1 MKNYEF
7 GNYLCELRRNSKIS
21 QRILARELGLSD
33 KTVSKWE
40 NGTAMPKSSD
50 LIRIARFFGISVDKL
65 LSCGADNGNQN
76 AAASVISPFEIS
88 KGCDHVKESE
98 NRQLL
103 ENLIS
108 PAGKT
113 TGNYM
118 CTFHQQAVV
127 AKKLGLKGRKA
138 SHLRDALNSETL
150 FGEENYYHPISRELR
165 SNLIFLLDDGWDVPY
180 GTPNDPDHLA
190 MFGSVEPDEEK
201 FAEFGNTALERLCG
215 ISKKVKELG
224 YAGLGLWI
232 APQQVGE
239 TEYDPYAARLYWE
252 ERAKMSQQAGVL
264 YWKVDWGMHASD
276 VEYHRMISEAMQKY
290 APDVMV
296 EHSVGELPYTQLHEE
311 GFVAIRQAKVKKQM
325 AFCDAYRTYDIS
337 QPFDDVC
344 TLQRSSEALAQTDIS
359 NPKGLGLVNAE
370 GQSYIAA
377 ALGLTI
383 GIMLYDKETQACL
396 NWHRLAP
403 PFSVHGSTFVCSEQL
418 LEDSMFMDTEPVR
431 WLRCAGRFLTETAP
445 AIMARNCPLPEV
457 KKLGEHQP
465 FVAAAKN
472 PVTSAYSIA
481 TFRRTIDPNP
491 KMICLADVTAH
502 EVDICASIGVFGYF
516 NSLTL
521 EFTTAI
527 PENCRILVQ
536 DLIAETPMDVTDQV
550 KIDGSKLM
558 LDGKLLRYWGKSG
571 RGDQDTSDPSLVM
584 KLSF

>member
-7 GNYLCELRRNSKIS
+7 GNFLSQLRRNSKIS

-50 LIRIARFFGISVDKL
+50 LIRIARFFGISVDQL
-65 LSCGADNGNQN
+65 LSCGTSGDGKNDVTPVFSQVE
-76 AAASVISPFEIS
+76 SR
-88 KGCDHVKESE
+88 KGCEAMNESG
-98 NRQLL
+98 NSKPM
-103 ENLIS
+103 ENLLP
-108 PAGKT
+108 PAGKM

-118 CTFHQQAVV
+118 CTFAQQAVV
-127 AKKLGLKGRKA
+127 AKKLGLKGTKA
-138 SHLRDALNSETL
+138 SHLRDALNAETL
-150 FGEENYYHPISRELR
+150 FGTENYYHPVSREQR
-165 SNLIFLLDDGWDVPY
+165 SDLIFLLDDGWDVPY
-180 GTPNDPDHLA
+180 GTPNDPEHLA

-201 FAEFGNTALERLCG
+201 FAEFGNTPLERLCG
-215 ISKKVKELG
+215 ISAKVKGLG

-232 APQQVGE
+232 SPQQVGE
-239 TEYDPYAARLYWE
+239 REYDPVAARLYWE
-252 ERAKMSQQAGVL
+252 ERAKMSRQAGVL

-290 APDVMV
+290 APDVWV

-325 AFCDAYRTYDIS
+325 VFCDAYRTYDVF

-344 TLQRSSEALAQTDIS
+344 TLQRSSEALAQTDIA
-359 NPKGLGLVNAE
+359 NPKGMGLVNAE

-383 GIMLYDKETQACL
+383 GIMRYDQETQACL

-418 LEDSMFMDTEPVR
+418 LEDSMFMDTEPIR
-431 WLRCAGRFLTETAP
+431 WLRCAGKFLTETAP

-481 TFRRTIDPNP
+481 TFRRTVDPNP
-491 KMICLADVTAH
+491 KMVCLADVTAH
-502 EVDICASIGVFGYF
+502 EVDIHASIGVFGCF

-521 EFTTAI
+521 EFSAAI
-527 PENCRILVQ
+527 PERCRVLVQ
-536 DLIAETPMDVTDQV
+536 DLVGDTPMDVTDQV
-550 KIDGSKLM
+550 KTDGSKLV
-558 LDGKLLRYWGKSG
+558 LDGKRLRYWGKIS
-571 RGDQDTSDPSLVM
+571 RGDQDKSDPSLIV